1 LPSLQYFRDPN
12 PGYRIVMDEVST
24 FVGEVARSL
33 RAGVNRLCSFSFVVR
48 SDVFVFLFGGKGRA
62 CPHRLG
68 RFFDEADFD
77 LEYFPHDWFICC
89 DRLGDSCR
97 INFPVRM
104 YSKSLPLLLLQLLPC
119 LSLLFLQSLHLF
131 LLFYLFFTHHET
143 HLYLTSFLCISSC
156 NPLTVIVSP
165 SPTSTCVFPS
175 LSFVLSRDPLQLLFL
190 LYNLLAAFRSAVCI
204 LLQVG
209 SSDRTP
215 PVMELLT
222 PSSKPLFSS

>member
-104 YSKSLPLLLLQLLPC
+104 YSKILWSP
-119 LSLLFLQSLHLF
+119 
-131 LLFYLFFTHHET
+131 
-143 HLYLTSFLCISSC
+143 
-156 NPLTVIVSP
+156 VIP
-165 SPTSTCVFPS
+165 SRAMQFWWRQERGG
-175 LSFVLSRDPLQLLFL
+175 VLGDRWG
-190 LYNLLAAFRSAVCI
+190 
-204 LLQVG
+204 G
-209 SSDRTP
+209 S
-215 PVMELLT
+215 
-222 PSSKPLFSS
+222 

>member
-1 LPSLQYFRDPN
+1 
-12 PGYRIVMDEVST
+12 MDEVST

-104 YSKSLPLLLLQLLPC
+104 YSKILWSPVT
-119 LSLLFLQSLHLF
+119 
-131 LLFYLFFTHHET
+131 FTKD
-143 HLYLTSFLCISSC
+143 TSNVVVPKKRSFKELCYLCIC
-156 NPLTVIVSP
+156 KQR
-165 SPTSTCVFPS
+165 C
-175 LSFVLSRDPLQLLFL
+175 
-190 LYNLLAAFRSAVCI
+190 
-204 LLQVG
+204 
-209 SSDRTP
+209 
-215 PVMELLT
+215 
-222 PSSKPLFSS
+222 